1 MEPLLELRDSILRHA
16 GGVPRAT
23 PQSDR
28 LGLKFIVERSTS
40 GEPIHLVHEPLFGVV
55 VQGEKQLAIG
65 DKLFTCTPGNSL
77 VVSVDLPVALR
88 ISTASPN
95 QPYLAIAMAL
105 KPAQVA
111 TLLLEAG
118 GADDADDLP
127 VEAAGL
133 GVGVASRELLEAI
146 VRLVRLLDH
155 PRDLPVLGPL
165 AEREIMWRLLCSE
178 QGHRLRQ
185 VGLADSHLSQLGR
198 AMRWM
203 RDNYGEQVRIEEL
216 ARLSGMSVTSFHR
229 QFRAVAFMS
238 PLQYLKQIRL
248 REARAQLLAGAEDVA
263 RVGQVVGYDSAS
275 QFSREYKRAF
285 GFPPGQD
292 ARLLRA
298 SAAPR
303 RKPFRTARA
312 R

>member
-1 MEPLLELRDSILRHA
+1 MEPLHELRDSILHNA
-16 GGVPRAT
+16 GRVPLAT

-28 LGLKFIVERSTS
+28 LGLKFIAERSTTR
-40 GEPIHLVHEPLFGVV
+40 EPIHLVHEPLFGVV
-55 VQGEKQLAIG
+55 VQGEKQIALG
-65 DKLFTCTPGNSL
+65 DRLFTCKRGHSL
-77 VVSVDLPVALR
+77 VVSVDLPVTIR
-88 ISTASPN
+88 ISVASPS

-111 TLLLEAG
+111 TLLLEAA
-118 GADDADDLP
+118 GADGFP
-127 VEAAGL
+127 IEAAGL
-133 GVGVASRELLEAI
+133 GVGVAPRELLEAI

-165 AEREIMWRLLCSE
+165 AEREITWRLLCSE
-178 QGHRLRQ
+178 QGHRLRRI
-185 VGLADSHLSQLGR
+185 GLADSHLSQLGR

-203 RDNYGEQVRIEEL
+203 RDNYSEKVQVVEL

-238 PLQYLKQIRL
+238 PLQYLKRIRL
-248 REARAQLLAGAEDVA
+248 QEARAQLLAGAEDVA
-263 RVGQVVGYDSAS
+263 RVGHVVGYDSAS

-298 SAAPR
+298 SAPPR
-303 RKPFRTARA
+303 LTPRTTGTR
-312 R
+312 

>member
-1 MEPLLELRDSILRHA
+1 MEPLHELRDSILRH
-16 GGVPRAT
+16 GKGVPLAT
-23 PQSDR
+23 PWSDR
-28 LGLKFIVERSTS
+28 LGLKFIVERSTT

-65 DKLFTCTPGNSL
+65 DKLFTCRRGHSL
-77 VVSVDLPVALR
+77 VVSVDLPVTLR
-88 ISTASPN
+88 ISGASPN

-105 KPAQVA
+105 KPALVA
-111 TLLLEAG
+111 TLLLEAA
-118 GADDADDLP
+118 GANGFP
-127 VEAAGL
+127 MEAAGL
-133 GVGVASRELLEAI
+133 GVGVAPRDLLEAI

-155 PRDLPVLGPL
+155 PRDVPVLGPL
-165 AEREIMWRLLCSE
+165 AEQEIMWRLLCSE
-178 QGHRLRQ
+178 QGPRLRQ

-203 RDNYGEQVRIEEL
+203 RDNYSEKVRIEEL

-229 QFRAVAFMS
+229 QFHAVAFMS

-248 REARAQLLAGAEDVA
+248 QEARARLLAGAEGVA
-263 RVGQVVGYDSAS
+263 RVGHVVGYDSAS

-292 ARLLRA
+292 ARILRA
-298 SAAPR
+298 SARPRLKAP
-303 RKPFRTARA
+303 RTARA

>member
-1 MEPLLELRDSILRHA
+1 MEPLHELRDSILHNA
-16 GGVPRAT
+16 GRVPLAT

-28 LGLKFIVERSTS
+28 LGLKFIAERSTTR
-40 GEPIHLVHEPLFGVV
+40 EPIHLVHEPLFGVV
-55 VQGEKQLAIG
+55 VQGEKQIALG
-65 DKLFTCTPGNSL
+65 DRLFTCKRGHSL
-77 VVSVDLPVALR
+77 VVSVDLPVTIR
-88 ISTASPN
+88 ISVASPS

-111 TLLLEAG
+111 TLLLEAA
-118 GADDADDLP
+118 GADGFP
-127 VEAAGL
+127 IEAAGL
-133 GVGVASRELLEAI
+133 GVGVAPRELLEAI

-165 AEREIMWRLLCSE
+165 AEREITWRLLCSE

-185 VGLADSHLSQLGR
+185 LALADSHLSQLGR

-203 RDNYGEQVRIEEL
+203 RDNYSEKVQVVEL

-238 PLQYLKQIRL
+238 PLQYLKRIRL
-248 REARAQLLAGAEDVA
+248 QEARAQLLAGAEDVA
-263 RVGQVVGYDSAS
+263 RVGHLVGYDSAS

-298 SAAPR
+298 LAPPR
-303 RKPFRTARA
+303 LTPRTAGTR
-312 R
+312 

>member
-1 MEPLLELRDSILRHA
+1 MRQMEPLHELRDSILRHA
-16 GGVPRAT
+16 GGAPRASR
-23 PQSDR
+23 QSDP
-28 LGLKFIVERSTS
+28 LGLKFIVERSTA

-55 VQGEKQLAIG
+55 VQGEKELAIG
-65 DKLFTCTPGNSL
+65 DKLFTCRPGHSL
-77 VVSVDLPVALR
+77 VVSVDLPVTLR
-88 ISTASPN
+88 ISAASRN

-105 KPAQVA
+105 KPALVA

-118 GADDADDLP
+118 GANGLP
-127 VEAAGL
+127 TEVAGL
-133 GVGVASRELLEAI
+133 GVGVAPRELLEAV

-165 AEREIMWRLLCSE
+165 AEREIMWRLLCGK

-203 RDNYGEQVRIEEL
+203 RDNYSEKVRIEDL

-248 REARAQLLAGAEDVA
+248 QEARARLLAGAEDVA
-263 RVGQVVGYDSAS
+263 GVGHVVGYDSAS

-292 ARLLRA
+292 ARLLRT
-298 SAAPR
+298 SARPRLKAPR
-303 RKPFRTARA
+303 AAGAR
-312 R
+312 

>member
-1 MEPLLELRDSILRHA
+1 MEPLHELRDSILRHA
-16 GGVPRAT
+16 GGGPLAT
-23 PQSDR
+23 QSNR
-28 LGLKFIVERSTS
+28 VGLKFIVERSTT

-65 DKLFTCTPGNSL
+65 DRLFTCRRGHSL
-77 VVSVDLPVALR
+77 VVSVDLPVTLR
-88 ISTASPN
+88 ISVASPT
-95 QPYLAIAMAL
+95 QPYLAIAIAL

-118 GADDADDLP
+118 ANGTP
-127 VEAAGL
+127 TEAAGL
-133 GVGVASRELLEAI
+133 GVGIAPRELLEAV

-178 QGHRLRQ
+178 QGHRLHQ

-203 RDNYGEQVRIEEL
+203 RDNYSEKVRIEEL

-229 QFRAVAFMS
+229 QFRAIAFMS

-248 REARAQLLAGAEDVA
+248 QEARARLLAGAEDVA
-263 RVGQVVGYDSAS
+263 RVGHVVGYDSAS

-285 GFPPGQD
+285 GVPPGQD

-298 SAAPR
+298 SAP
-303 RKPFRTARA
+303 ARLKA
-312 R
+312 RVRQT